1 MPAPKP
7 SAPPTASKLDTSQGN
22 ATAALYGAAIG
33 PINNDYYLPL
43 FTQFE
48 EAHRLRL
55 AWNWA
60 ACLYTV
66 NWMIFRGLG
75 LAALA
80 YAATVAGAA
89 LLLFGLGHL
98 IFQLTPATE
107 WALVGT
113 LVGLLFGVP
122 GLLGNWLLY
131 TVYRKK
137 MASAL
142 RDSATL
148 HEACALLTRGASS
161 RQRFL
166 WLVSVNILAM
176 AAVLALF
183 GWSTLHTAEP
193 GSTLIA
199 SPVPASVA
207 SGTVGQRIGSV
218 DLPLSQTSMSPAQS
232 GLVTNVENP
241 ETAASEA
248 PVPASSA
255 LQPEPVPAPAIT
267 AAPDKAAAA
276 PILANPIMV
285 ARPAPP
291 ARQRFYINVGL
302 FAKEANAQ
310 NALNKLERA
319 GLPTLSGTVDTAR
332 GVRTRVRAGPFN
344 SERDAKVA
352 ATTIRA
358 LNLDA
363 VVMQQSP

>member
-1 MPAPKP
+1 MPVPKP
-7 SAPPTASKLDTSQGN
+7 PIPPTASKLDTSQGN

-33 PINNDYYLPL
+33 PISNDYYLPL
-43 FTQFE
+43 FTRFE
-48 EAHRLRL
+48 EARRLRL
-55 AWNWA
+55 VWNWA

-107 WALVGT
+107 WTLVGT
-113 LVGLLFGVP
+113 LVILMFGVP
-122 GLLGNWLLY
+122 GLLGNWLLH

-137 MASAL
+137 MANAL

-148 HEACALLTRGASS
+148 SEACALLTRGASS
-161 RQRFL
+161 RRRFL
-166 WLVSVNILAM
+166 WLVSVNVLTMAAILA
-176 AAVLALF
+176 LY
-183 GWSTLHTAEP
+183 GWSALHTAES
-193 GSTLIA
+193 GGTLTA
-199 SPVPASVA
+199 SPVLPGIA
-207 SGTVGQRIGSV
+207 SGTVGQRTKSV
-218 DLPLSQTSMSPAQS
+218 GLPLSDASMPPVQS

-241 ETAASEA
+241 ETAA
-248 PVPASSA
+248 
-255 LQPEPVPAPAIT
+255 
-267 AAPDKAAAA
+267 PDKAAAA
-276 PILANPIMV
+276 VVSAVL
-285 ARPAPP
+285 PAPP
-291 ARQRFYINVGL
+291 VLANTTRAARTAPAARQRLYINVGL

-310 NALNKLERA
+310 NALNKLETA
-319 GLPTLSGTVDTAR
+319 GLPTLSGTVNTPR

-352 ATTIRA
+352 ATTIRT